1 MSDEELQAIVQIYG
15 TDQNEV
21 RYLEFIT
28 DGNPFRPNSSSDE
41 ARKTQYIGKVNTFVG
56 ETLLDKLLFKLKA
69 QIKKDRIRLGEFF
82 QDHDL
87 LRKGTTTSQKFRGVL
102 FSQKIYLTNEEFEL
116 LEKRFSVP
124 NDANKVNY
132 VQFNETIE
140 EIFTLKDLEKDPLKK
155 TLEFNA
161 PSILDPKN

>member
-1 MSDEELQAIVQIYG
+1 M
-15 TDQNEV
+15 
-21 RYLEFIT
+21 
-28 DGNPFRPNSSSDE
+28 
-41 ARKTQYIGKVNTFVG
+41 NTFVG

-87 LRKGTTTSQKFRGVL
+87 LRKGTITSQKFRGVL
-102 FSQKIYLTNEEFEL
+102 YSQKIFLTNEEFEM

-132 VQFNETIE
+132 VEFNETIE
-140 EIFTLKDLEKDPLKK
+140 KIFTLKDLEKDPLKK
-155 TLEFNA
+155 TMEFNA
-161 PSILDPKN
+161 PSILDPKNQLDPSEEQVLDECMQRLGWFVRNKRLLIKPFF